1 LGTPFEIMGEMTKIY
16 NKEPKRIG
24 EIRHLWKEL
33 RKYLFEETLRRRDV
47 MREELIKKGD
57 YWINQYSYA
66 ELINN
71 ILPEIFNYFTKP
83 YMFEEIKKSIQDEE
97 IEIFD
102 IINPEWEPYLIE
114 AIPNYKVMK
123 SIYEVVKSKL

>member
-57 YWINQYSYA
+57 YWISQYSYA
-66 ELINN
+66 ELIDN

-97 IEIFD
+97 IEMFD
-102 IINPEWEPYLIE
+102 TINPEWEPYLIE
-114 AIPNYKVMK
+114 AIPNYKIMK